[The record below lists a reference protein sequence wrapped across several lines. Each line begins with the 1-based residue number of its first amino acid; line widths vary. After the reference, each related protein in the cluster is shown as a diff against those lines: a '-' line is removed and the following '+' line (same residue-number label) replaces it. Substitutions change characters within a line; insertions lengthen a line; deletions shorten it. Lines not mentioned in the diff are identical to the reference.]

1 MAGLRCGLILCAPSY
16 RVGSL
21 AFPAVWVESLLF
33 VCEGFGLR
41 GKHPPFF
48 TPHFLPFLTEQ
59 NADGSETQKERKKQS
74 QWALKPLIKKSRAEN
89 KVSLQHTCLTDRGTT
104 RHYYILAYISNPVSA
119 VNDN

>member
-1 MAGLRCGLILCAPSY
+1 MCECVCGLVFSRKWGPDTITHSVGAEMKIRRSIRPNARGEVGGGVQMWTDSACAPSY

-21 AFPAVWVESLLF
+21 AFPAVWVEPLLF

-59 NADGSETQKERKKQS
+59 NADGSETQKEKKQ
-74 QWALKPLIKKSRAEN
+74 KNRA
-89 KVSLQHTCLTDRGTT
+89 SG
-104 RHYYILAYISNPVSA
+104 P
-119 VNDN
+119 